1 MAAVDNVHVNVL
13 YTAGIATGTHITGV
27 GVVCLHVTVVCLHC
41 RSCEDL
47 SSDPEMNLLLISCDT
62 S

>member
-47 SSDPEMNLLLISCDT
+47 SSDPEMNCY
-62 S
+62 